1 MEKIKS
7 LLSGYF
13 TKAYLKYPVLAGCIT
28 AYIFTKNTSLVM
40 IAPDVFI
47 RPSIAFLYLAAVVV
61 PYPLTFALPLVA
73 MIGSTHPLQVFIS
86 VLVGSQVCFFL
97 SKLITWRGDK
107 QNRVI
112 AMSIATF
119 LAQFTTAGFKT
130 ITGEMPFFSYLP
142 LGMTKAAVALIPIVV
157 VGFGALWLMEYLK
170 VIDFR
175 RASEGYKLK
184 EFTQSLSRFKR

>member
-1 MEKIKS
+1 MRNIV
-7 LLSGYF
+7 SGYF

-28 AYIFTKNTSLVM
+28 GYLFTKNTSLVM

-61 PYPLTFALPLVA
+61 PYPFTFALPLVA

-97 SKLITWRGDK
+97 SKLIKWRGDK

-119 LAQFTTAGFKT
+119 LAQFTTAGFKS

-142 LGMTKAAVALIPIVV
+142 LGIAKAAVALIPIVV
-157 VGFGALWLMEYLK
+157 IGLGALWLMEHLG

-175 RASEGYKLK
+175 RPSEGYRLEDFAKILP
-184 EFTQSLSRFKR
+184 RFKR